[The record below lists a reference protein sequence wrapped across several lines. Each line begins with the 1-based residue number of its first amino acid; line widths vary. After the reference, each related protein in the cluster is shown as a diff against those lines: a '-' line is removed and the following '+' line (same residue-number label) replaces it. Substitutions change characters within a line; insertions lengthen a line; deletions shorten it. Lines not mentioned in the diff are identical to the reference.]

1 MFVLILKLI
10 TNITM
15 IKESKIESK
24 NETPETGAPEIQA
37 SKPVLR
43 DLQGVK
49 ERDIAQPFLQ
59 TSNRDA

>member
-1 MFVLILKLI
+1 MLILKLI

-43 DLQGVK
+43 DLQGVM
-49 ERDIAQPFLQ
+49 ERDIAQPFI
-59 TSNRDA
+59 